1 MNLKRADLDLLV
13 VTDSPQEVCDLVMK
27 SMAESSWYEKK
38 AAAARRET
46 RKVFGK

>member
-1 MNLKRADLDLLV
+1 MNLKRADLDLPAE
-13 VTDSPQEVCDLVMK
+13 TDSPQEVRDLVMK
-27 SMAESSWYEKK
+27 SMAENGWYEKK